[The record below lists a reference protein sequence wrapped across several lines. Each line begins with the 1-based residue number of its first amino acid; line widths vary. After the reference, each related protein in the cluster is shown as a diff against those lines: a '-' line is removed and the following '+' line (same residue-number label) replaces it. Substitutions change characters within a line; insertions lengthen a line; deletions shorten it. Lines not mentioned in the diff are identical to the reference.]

1 MALEDLKGK
10 LHTLI
15 EATDNAALLEDL
27 LIEAESRLHTNNN
40 YEAEGLS
47 EEDFDEL
54 TLLVKEAPEKDT
66 ISYDELKS
74 SLSRWF
80 IK

>member
-1 MALEDLKGK
+1 MPIEDLKVK

-15 EATDNAALLEDL
+15 DETNNEVLLEDL
-27 LIEAESRLHTNNN
+27 LLEAKARIETNNPH
-40 YEAEGLS
+40 EAEGLS
-47 EEDFDEL
+47 KQDYDEL
-54 TLLVKEAPEKDT
+54 LALVNEAPEEDT

-80 IK
+80 TK